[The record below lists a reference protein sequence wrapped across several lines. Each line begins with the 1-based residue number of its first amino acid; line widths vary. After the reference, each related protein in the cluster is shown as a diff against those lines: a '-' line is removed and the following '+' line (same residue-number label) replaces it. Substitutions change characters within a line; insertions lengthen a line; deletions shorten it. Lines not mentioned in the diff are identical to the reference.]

1 MAAGVPADSPLAQA
15 LVTLAGA
22 ITQNQA
28 GQGQLRVAASQP
40 SSSTPTSADSLA
52 IRTSRTQNEAENTS
66 TSSRR

>member
-1 MAAGVPADSPLAQA
+1 MAAGLPEDSPLAQA

-28 GQGQLRVAASQP
+28 SQGQLRVAASQP
-40 SSSTPTSADSLA
+40 SSSTPTSANSPA
-52 IRTSRTQNEAENTS
+52 IRTSRTQTEAENTS